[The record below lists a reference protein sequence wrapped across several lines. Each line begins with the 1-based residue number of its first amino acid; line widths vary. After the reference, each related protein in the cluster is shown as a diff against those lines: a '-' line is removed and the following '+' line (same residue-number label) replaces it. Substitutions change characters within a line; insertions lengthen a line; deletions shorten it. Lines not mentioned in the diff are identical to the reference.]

1 MSALDTDVVSTLY
14 NVENLTLIFVSFWT
28 SDQRYFHVD
37 PQLWSDVEI
46 LDGRGLLEYS
56 KQIFSKVVDDSL
68 SKIIIQVF
76 FCKICC
82 NDGLLYL
89 VYIFVCHYVFLLLL
103 LPYLFPLKMTNV
115 ITVIN

>member
-76 FCKICC
+76 FLQNLLQWWLTLPGIHICMSLRIPVIIITLSISSK
-82 NDGLLYL
+82 ND
-89 VYIFVCHYVFLLLL
+89 
-103 LPYLFPLKMTNV
+103 
-115 ITVIN
+115 

>member
-56 KQIFSKVVDDSL
+56 KQIFSRVVDDSL
-68 SKIIIQVF
+68 SKIIIHF